1 MTASVSEQTH
11 VFESGRPD
19 IASVGPITFSP
30 DGILFLADNT
40 NAKIVALDVSRGE
53 PVEGPIDVEH
63 LDARL
68 ASYLGCGLDDVAL
81 RDMAVHPVTNEVYFS
96 LTRGAGSA
104 ASPVIVKVDGAGA
117 ITEVSLEDVRFAETT
132 IEDAPGPDDERLA
145 TRLLPMGS
153 SEGEELEIASM
164 GLTIRLAREP
174 LRTVTVTDLA
184 FVDGTLLVAG
194 ASNEEFSS
202 SLRRIPFP
210 FDGPRSR
217 SSLEVF
223 HTSHGKWETASPITK
238 FVPFDGGR
246 SILASYTCTPVVRF
260 QVADLEPGAHVVGS
274 TVAEL
279 GPVNTPLDILAYT
292 YGGSEYLLV
301 SNSRH
306 PLLKLDCGAID
317 DQPALIDHTDRA
329 GLPRTD
335 LPHAGVSHLAI
346 LNGGYVLMLQRDD
359 DGTHLRSYRTASL

>member
-1 MTASVSEQTH
+1 MTASVSEQTY
-11 VFESGRPD
+11 VFESGTPD

-30 DGILFLADNT
+30 DGILFLADNA
-40 NAKIVALDVSRGE
+40 NAKIVA
-53 PVEGPIDVEH
+53 IDVRGGDQVQAPINVDN

-68 ASYLGCGLDDVAL
+68 AGYLGCGVADIQL

-104 ASPVIVKVDGAGA
+104 ASPLIVKVDGVGA
-117 ITEVSLEDVRFAETT
+117 ITEVALEDVRFAETA
-132 IEDAPGPDDERLA
+132 IEDAPSEDDERVA
-145 TRLLPMGS
+145 GRIVPDGS
-153 SEGEELEIASM
+153 SEGEDFEIESM
-164 GLTIRLAREP
+164 GLTIRLARER

-210 FDGPRSR
+210 FGGRGSR
-217 SSLEVF
+217 SSLEIF
-223 HTSHGKWETASPITK
+223 HTSHGKWETASPINK

-279 GPVNTPLDILAYT
+279 GPVNTPLDIVAYED
-292 YGGSEYLLV
+292 GGLEYLLV
-301 SNSRH
+301 SNTRH
-306 PLLKLDCGAID
+306 PLLKLSCGEID
-317 DQPALIDHTDRA
+317 EQPALTDHADHG

-335 LPHAGVSHLAI
+335 LPHPGVSHMAI
-346 LNGGYVLMLQRDD
+346 VNGDHVLMVQRDD
-359 DGTHLRSYRTASL
+359 NGTHLRSYSTASI